1 MKFLINRQLSRK
13 AVHIPDVKGSRGQA
27 ADAGCD
33 SLNHDIFFRPE
44 NGFDEYLQKKS
55 KQIKD
60 GKKEF
65 LGTTA
70 IKSAINKLK

>member
-1 MKFLINRQLSRK
+1 MKFLINRQLSRE

-33 SLNHDIFFRPE
+33 SLNHDIFFWPE

-55 KQIKD
+55 K
-60 GKKEF
+60 
-65 LGTTA
+65 
-70 IKSAINKLK
+70 

>member
-13 AVHIPDVKGSRGQA
+13 AVRIRDVKGFRGQV

-55 KQIKD
+55 K
-60 GKKEF
+60 
-65 LGTTA
+65 
-70 IKSAINKLK
+70 